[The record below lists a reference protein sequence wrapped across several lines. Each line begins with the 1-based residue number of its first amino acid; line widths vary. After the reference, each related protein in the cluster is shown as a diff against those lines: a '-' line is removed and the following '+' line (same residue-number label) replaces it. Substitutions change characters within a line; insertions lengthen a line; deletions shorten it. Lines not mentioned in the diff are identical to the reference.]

1 MELQKEIV
9 SFETVDYNL
18 QLDYYLTLSE
28 EDGSF
33 LNGSSISLKPVYR
46 EKQPVVNL
54 NSFEIIQCIGSGG
67 FSNVYLCRFKENRK
81 FYAMKVISKSFIVK
95 NQKKSII
102 MNEKN
107 IMVELRDQLNIAKL
121 YFSFES
127 KDYIIFVMEY
137 YAGGELFNLV
147 KKFRKMDEKKARFYI
162 T

>member
-1 MELQKEIV
+1 
-9 SFETVDYNL
+9 
-18 QLDYYLTLSE
+18 
-28 EDGSF
+28 
-33 LNGSSISLKPVYR
+33 
-46 EKQPVVNL
+46 
-54 NSFEIIQCIGSGG
+54 
-67 FSNVYLCRFKENRK
+67 
-81 FYAMKVISKSFIVK
+81 MKVISKSFIVK